1 MCVCVYEYII
11 RRKAKNR
18 FARKERQFVSL
29 PKKNRIIVKKEK
41 ECERERRKR
50 RRRKNT
56 RKRKRSF
63 RIFDFFFEVNNNNIE
78 HKTATT

>member
-1 MCVCVYEYII
+1 MSISLGEKQKTVLQE
-11 RRKAKNR
+11 KND
-18 FARKERQFVSL
+18 SL
-29 PKKNRIIVKKEK
+29 FHFQKKNRIIVKKEK